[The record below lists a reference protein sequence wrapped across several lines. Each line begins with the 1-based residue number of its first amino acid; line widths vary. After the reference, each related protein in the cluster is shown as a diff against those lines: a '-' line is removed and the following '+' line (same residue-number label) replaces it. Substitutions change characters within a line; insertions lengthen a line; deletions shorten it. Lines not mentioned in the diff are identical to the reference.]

1 MTCNAKLGQP
11 LRVTNTGPRLLRL
24 QVPRAR
30 GPLAGAARTVA
41 LAAPLRRSAACRLC
55 EVLLMAEERTDA
67 PFEERLRGE
76 LMESTR
82 REYAVSP
89 QNAADVRT
97 LMAKLLG
104 PVYPSDEETE
114 AAWRRLYVALPP
126 LDVAHGRKVTH

>member
-1 MTCNAKLGQP
+1 
-11 LRVTNTGPRLLRL
+11 
-24 QVPRAR
+24 
-30 GPLAGAARTVA
+30 
-41 LAAPLRRSAACRLC
+41 
-55 EVLLMAEERTDA
+55 MAEERTDA